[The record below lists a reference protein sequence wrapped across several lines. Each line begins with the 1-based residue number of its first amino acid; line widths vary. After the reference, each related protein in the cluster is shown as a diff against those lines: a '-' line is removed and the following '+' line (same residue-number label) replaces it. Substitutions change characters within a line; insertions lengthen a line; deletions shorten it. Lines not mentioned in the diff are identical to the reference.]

1 MVCCV
6 LFLSVIYDNQKKIRE
21 ECHVHKLPRSYNQ
34 VSSPCDHSVADPD
47 LQIMGMGGHPDP
59 EKRGRAGLKKNCF
72 QPFRPQFGLRI
83 KGGPRPPG
91 PLPWIYH
98 CDHLGETS
106 FELWLKLK
114 FS

>member
-1 MVCCV
+1 M
-6 LFLSVIYDNQKKIRE
+6 
-21 ECHVHKLPRSYNQ
+21 
-34 VSSPCDHSVADPD
+34 DPD
-47 LQIMGMGGHPDP
+47 LQIQGRGGSHPDP
-59 EKRGRAGLKKNCF
+59 EKRGKVGLKKNCF